1 MDRKQEGGQADSK
14 KSNYLNSRARKKN
27 AGNAEGKIRTL
38 YFYTSN

>member
-1 MDRKQEGGQADSK
+1 MDRKQEGGEAVSK
-14 KSNYLNSRARKKN
+14 QSNYLNGRAKN

>member
-1 MDRKQEGGQADSK
+1 MDRKQEGGEAVSK
-14 KSNYLNSRARKKN
+14 QSNYLNSRARKN